1 MELNKESKL
10 KAIQNL
16 KWKEDSDGEELSV
29 ITSRKQICLIYIEQ
43 DEIKI
48 TNNDTFILDEADEA
62 DMLEAV
68 AQLNTE

>member
-1 MELNKESKL
+1 M
-10 KAIQNL
+10 
-16 KWKEDSDGEELSV
+16 